1 MHSDPFPPNW
11 QSVLDEATFVPLSRL
26 AARICAAPMA
36 VAGFA
41 AAEHQDFTAVTGMDA
56 AQGRQLAQLCL
67 QELALPQAVADT
79 LCCPPLARHPLV
91 QGGSPVRFVAGV
103 PLLAPGGEALGV
115 LAVFDRVPR
124 TPDPQHMESLAMLA
138 RQAQQ
143 QLALRQQQWQYRQLF
158 DDHPQPMWVYEPGTL
173 RFLAVNRATVRHY
186 GYSEEEL
193 LRMGLDDLWLPEERA
208 CHRAELRGVQRG
220 EPNSVAVRRHCRKD
234 GSVIEVE
241 IFAGPVQ
248 FNGRPARQS
257 MVTDVT
263 QRRRAE
269 HAQQRLQATVLKVA
283 AAVSA
288 STGTEFFEQF
298 VLNMAEALGAQT
310 GCVARLLP
318 GPPGAPPRA
327 AMLARCMDGAK
338 MPTLEY
344 PLAGTPSFSLL
355 TQRQFVVARDITRL
369 YPHAPRLMERQAQA
383 YAGQQLCSADG
394 QPIGMVYVLF
404 REPLARAEEDF
415 VTSMLQFFAARAA
428 AEMERLAAERE
439 IQRLAFYDLLT
450 GLPNRM
456 LLMDRIHHALA
467 AARRSHQGGALLFID
482 LDNFKDLNDTLG
494 HDKGDLLLQQVAQRL
509 NDCVRG
515 MDTVARLG
523 GDEFVVMIEQLSS
536 DPADLAHAARIVA
549 EKILARLSAPYTLA
563 GHQYLSTPSI
573 GIAPF
578 HGGGGPT
585 DAGASVGELL
595 QQADLAM
602 YQAKAAGRATL
613 CFFDPGMQA
622 AAAARAGLE
631 ADLRTA
637 LAQGDFV
644 LHYQPQVDHAGRAVG
659 VEALVRWRHPQR
671 GMVSPADF
679 IPLAEDTGLIL
690 PLGRWVLRTA
700 CELLAQWRED
710 PRLAHLSVAVNVS
723 SRQFHNADF
732 ADYVAHVLENTGA
745 PPARLK
751 LELTE
756 SMLVH
761 DMITTIARMEALRA
775 LGVGFALDDFGT
787 GYSSLAY
794 LRRMPLD
801 QIKIDRSFVRE
812 LLTDANDAVIVNTI
826 IALSRSLGLEVIAEG
841 VETAEQRDLLARA
854 GCRFYQGYLFG
865 KPVAQEALMPLLLPG
880 APA

>member
-1 MHSDPFPPNW
+1 MHSDSFPLNW
-11 QSVLDEATFVPLSRL
+11 LSALDEASFVPLSRL
-26 AARICAAPMA
+26 AARMCAAP
-36 VAGFA
+36 VSVVGFA
-41 AAEHQDFTAVTGMDA
+41 AVEHQGFTAVTGMDA

-67 QELALPQAVADT
+67 QELAMPQAVADT

-91 QGGSPVRFVAGV
+91 QGGSPVRFVACV
-103 PLLAPGGEALGV
+103 PLLAPEGKALGV

-138 RQAQQ
+138 QQAQL
-143 QLALRQQQWQYRQLF
+143 QLALQQQQWQYRQLF
-158 DDHPQPMWVYEPGTL
+158 DDHPQPMWVYEPETL
-173 RFLAVNRATVRHY
+173 RLLAVNRATVRHY
-186 GYSEEEL
+186 GYAEEEL
-193 LRMGLDDLWLPEERA
+193 LRMGLDDLWLPGERER
-208 CHRAELRGVQRG
+208 HRAELLGVQHR
-220 EPNSVAVRRHCRKD
+220 EPNSVPVRRHCRKD

-257 MVTDVT
+257 MITDVT
-263 QRRRAE
+263 QRRSAE

-288 STGTEFFEQF
+288 STGTEFFEQL
-298 VLNMAEALGAQT
+298 VLNMAEVLGAQT

-318 GPPGAPPRA
+318 GPPGEPPRA

-338 MPTLEY
+338 MPTIEY
-344 PLAGTPSFSLL
+344 SLAGTPSFSLL
-355 TQRQFVVARDITRL
+355 TQRQFVVTRDITRH
-369 YPHAPRLMERQAQA
+369 YPQAPALMGRQSQA
-383 YAGQQLCSADG
+383 YAGQQLCDAEG

-404 REPLARAEEDF
+404 REPLAKAEEDF

-456 LLMDRIHHALA
+456 LLMDRISHALA
-467 AARRSHQGGALLFID
+467 AARRSRQGGALLFID

-509 NDCVRG
+509 NGCVRG

-523 GDEFVVMIEQLSS
+523 GDEFVVMIERLSS
-536 DPADLAHAARIVA
+536 DPAELARAARIVA

-578 HGGGGPT
+578 HGDGGSM
-585 DAGASVGELL
+585 GASVGELL

-631 ADLRTA
+631 ADLRAA

-644 LHYQPQVDHAGRAVG
+644 LHYQPQVDHMGRVVG
-659 VEALVRWRHPQR
+659 VEALVRWQHPQR

-690 PLGRWVLRTA
+690 PLGRWVLRSA

-732 ADYVAHVLENTGA
+732 ADYVAHVLQNTGA

-761 DMITTIARMEALRA
+761 DMVSTIARMEALRA

-801 QIKIDRSFVRE
+801 QLKIDRSFVRE
-812 LLTDANDAVIVNTI
+812 LLTDANDAAIVNTI

-841 VETAEQRDLLARA
+841 VETAEQCDLLARA

-865 KPVAQEALMPLLLPG
+865 KPVAEEVLMQQLLG
-880 APA
+880 VPA

>member
-1 MHSDPFPPNW
+1 MHSEPFPLNW
-11 QSVLDEATFVPLSRL
+11 LSALDEATFVPLSRL
-26 AARICAAPMA
+26 AARICAAPMS
-36 VAGFA
+36 VVGFA
-41 AAEHQDFTAVTGMDA
+41 AAEHQGLTAVTGMDA
-56 AQGRQLAQLCL
+56 AQGRQLAQRCL
-67 QELALPQAVADT
+67 QELALPQAGADAP
-79 LCCPPLARHPLV
+79 CRPPLVH
-91 QGGSPVRFVAGV
+91 GGSPVRFVACV
-103 PLLAPGGEALGV
+103 PLLAPGGRALGV
-115 LAVFDRVPR
+115 LAVFDRVLR
-124 TPDPQHMESLAMLA
+124 TPDPQHMESLATLA
-138 RQAQQ
+138 QQAQL

-158 DDHPQPMWVYEPGTL
+158 DDHPQPMWVYEPETL
-173 RFLAVNRATVRHY
+173 RLLAVNRATVRLY

-208 CHRAELRGVQRG
+208 RHRAELLGVQRG
-220 EPNSVAVRRHCRKD
+220 APNSVPVRRHRCKD
-234 GSVIEVE
+234 GSVIDVE

-288 STGTEFFEQF
+288 STGTEFFEQL

-318 GPPGAPPRA
+318 GEPPRA

-338 MPTLEY
+338 MPTIEY

-355 TQRQFVVARDITRL
+355 TQRQFVVARDIARL
-369 YPHAPRLMERQAQA
+369 YPLAPTLMERQAQA
-383 YAGQQLCSADG
+383 YAGQQLCNADG

-404 REPLARAEEDF
+404 RDPLAKAEEDF

-456 LLMDRIHHALA
+456 LLMDRINHALA

-523 GDEFVVMIEQLSS
+523 GDEFVVMIEQLSG
-536 DPADLAHAARIVA
+536 DPADLSRAARIVA

-578 HGGGGPT
+578 HGDGGPMGT
-585 DAGASVGELL
+585 SVGELL

-732 ADYVAHVLENTGA
+732 ADYVAHVLRNTGA

-761 DMITTIARMEALRA
+761 DMVTTIARMEALRA

-812 LLTDANDAVIVNTI
+812 LLTDANDAAIVNTI

-865 KPVAQEALMPLLLPG
+865 KPVAEEALMPLLG
-880 APA
+880 AVPA